1 VVVGG
6 GADEPA
12 GEASVVASGE
22 GSSEALGE
30 GVLEAVEIAGEASIA
45 CAAWD
50 VAGELEV
57 AGLPWRAQA
66 TLASPTSPT
75 TRAMAVSLASELF

>member
-1 VVVGG
+1 VVVGD
-6 GADEPA
+6 GADEP

-30 GVLEAVEIAGEASIA
+30 GVLEAVEIVGEASIA

-50 VAGELEV
+50 VAGEPKV
-57 AGLPWRAQA
+57 AGLPWREQA